1 LKIESKD
8 IDIESLL
15 KGQTFFIPRFQR
27 PYSWDDENIQ
37 DLWNDVIASNGADYF
52 IGSMVVFKQ
61 NKQAYGVVDGQQRLT
76 TLTIFICCIRDAL
89 HALGEEDLALGLHQ
103 FVERKNSSYKD
114 EYVLKTE
121 TSFPYFQE
129 NIQKLGTPDMETQEL
144 PEEKTHKRAH
154 ATLTSK
160 IDSIINAIETDA
172 SIPPANKHGKKV
184 SKLEALRDSVF
195 NLKIIFV
202 TLENEDDAYLIFETL
217 NTRGKD
223 LSVTDLAKNH
233 FSKNLKKKSDVD
245 STRLLWDKILDTVH
259 NTAADISTDDFF
271 YHFWASRYESV
282 PLKKL
287 FPAMKK
293 AVTAANAKSK
303 LDEMV
308 NDVTLYRAIHEPKY
322 LWKNNEKSIAD
333 SLQALQLFK
342 LSQPTPAVLSLVRSY
357 KEGTIKP
364 HTLLRALSAI
374 ENFHFAFTAVTSS
387 RSSGGISGMYSS
399 FAKKLH
405 CASDS
410 NSAGIE
416 ISSLIEKLKD
426 RRPDLDEF
434 KLGFRQIG
442 FTNDSPKQK
451 RLVQYILRKF
461 VVHHKYLTVGDL
473 DSLTIEHLVP
483 QSEIGS
489 NNWTEEIVGQLGN
502 LLLLDGKFNSDI
514 GNCSFE
520 EKIRKIEASGYTIP
534 EYVKSNSHWLPSGVA
549 AHTDVMAETAYNCIW
564 RI

>member
-27 PYSWDDENIQ
+27 PYSWDDENLQ
-37 DLWNDVIASNGADYF
+37 DLWNDVIASKGEDYF

-61 NKQAYGVVDGQQRLT
+61 NKQEYGVVDGQQRLT
-76 TLTIFICCIRDAL
+76 TITIFICCIRDAL
-89 HALGEEDLALGLHQ
+89 HELGETDLALGLHQ

-129 NIQKLGTPDMETQEL
+129 YIQKLGSPDLKAQEL
-144 PEEKTHKRAH
+144 SEERTLKRAH
-154 ATLTSK
+154 TTLASK
-160 IDSIINAIETDA
+160 IQSILSAIDSDE
-172 SIPPANKHGKKV
+172 SIPEDEKNKCKV
-184 SKLEALRDSVF
+184 TKLEALRDSVF
-195 NLKIIFV
+195 NLKVIFV

-233 FSKNLKKKSDVD
+233 FSKNLKQKSDVD
-245 STRLLWDKILDTVH
+245 STRLLWDEILDTIH
-259 NTAADISTDDFF
+259 NTSADITTDDFF

-293 AVTAANAKSK
+293 SITASNAKDR

-308 NDVTLYRAIHEPKY
+308 HDVALYRAIHEPDY
-322 LWKNNEKSIAD
+322 LWTKPEREIAD
-333 SLQALQLFK
+333 SLHALQLFK
-342 LSQPTPAVLSLVRSY
+342 LSQPTPAVLSLVRAY
-357 KEGTIKP
+357 KANVIRP
-364 HTLLRALSAI
+364 RTLQRALAGI

-405 CASDS
+405 TS
-410 NSAGIE
+410 NNANTAGIE
-416 ISSLIEKLKD
+416 INNLIEKLRD
-426 RRPDLDEF
+426 RRPDFDEF
-434 KLGFRQIG
+434 QVGFKQIG
-442 FTNDSPKQK
+442 FTDSSPKQK

-461 VVHHKYLTVGDL
+461 VMHHKYVTVGDL
-473 DSLTIEHLVP
+473 DSLTIEHLAA
-483 QSEIGS
+483 QSLIGTDE
-489 NNWTEEIVGQLGN
+489 WAAATVGQLGN
-502 LLLLDGKFNSDI
+502 LLLLDTKTNSDI
-514 GNCSFE
+514 GNDPFE
-520 EKIRKIEASGYTIP
+520 AKKEKIKQGGYTLPDFIN
-534 EYVKSNSHWLPSGVA
+534 EKSTWNA
-549 AHTDVMAETAYNCIW
+549 EAIQAHTDALALTAYNEVW
-564 RI
+564 KL

>member
-1 LKIESKD
+1 MKIESKD

-37 DLWNDVIASNGADYF
+37 DLWNDVIASNGEDYF

-89 HALGEEDLALGLHQ
+89 HSLGEIDLALGLHQ

-129 NIQKLGTPDMETQEL
+129 NIQKLGAPDFDAREL
-144 PEEKTHKRAH
+144 SEEKTLKRAH
-154 ATLTSK
+154 ATLTGK
-160 IDSIINAIETDA
+160 INSIINAIETDA
-172 SIPPANKHGKKV
+172 SIPAAKKHVAKV

-223 LSVTDLAKNH
+223 LSVTDLSKNH

-245 STRLLWDKILDTVH
+245 STRILWDKILDTVH

-293 AVTAANAKSK
+293 AVTSANAKSK

-308 NDVTLYRAIHEPKY
+308 NDVVLYRAIHEPKY
-322 LWKNNEKSIAD
+322 LWKSSEKPVAD

-342 LSQPTPAVLSLVRSY
+342 LSQPTPAVLSLVRAY
-357 KEGTIKP
+357 KDGIIKP
-364 HTLLRALSAI
+364 HTLLRALSSI
-374 ENFHFAFTAVTSS
+374 ESFHFAFTAITSS

-405 CASDS
+405 GADNS
-410 NSAGIE
+410 NAAGIE
-416 ISSLIEKLKD
+416 ISALIDKLKD

-434 KLGFRQIG
+434 KVGFRQIG

-461 VVHHKYLTVGDL
+461 VLHYKYLTVGDL
-473 DSLTIEHLVP
+473 DSLTIEHLAP
-483 QSEIGS
+483 QSKIGS
-489 NNWTEEIVGQLGN
+489 NNWTEETVGQLGN
-502 LLLLDGKFNSDI
+502 LLLLDAKFNSHI
-514 GNCSFE
+514 GDSEFK
-520 EKIRKIEASGYTIP
+520 EKLHKIELAGYSIP
-534 EYVKSNSHWLPSGVA
+534 EYVKASSDWRPSDVMT
-549 AHTDVMAETAYNCIW
+549 HTDMMADVAYNNIW
-564 RI
+564 KI